1 MPANVVML
9 MGYPASGKSS
19 VSDRFV
25 KSGWV
30 YLNRDTEGGKVN
42 SLVPKMIAAVEQ
54 RKPVLLDNTF
64 LTKEM
69 RAPFLKAC
77 EELGASIEC
86 IKMGTS
92 LEDAQFNAC
101 LRMIRKYGKVLTND
115 EIKKAKSPNTFP
127 IAVLFAARKKFEEPT
142 MDEGFCAVNEYT
154 FVREWASD
162 YKNKALILDYD
173 GTLRKTGSGE
183 KYPRSPK
190 DVVILKGRQTKLQEY
205 LDKGYILLGVSNQS
219 GIGSG
224 KVSEKDVVACF
235 ERTNKLLKHKI
246 DYRFC
251 PHRAGPGGCYC
262 RKPQLGMGAT
272 LIEQYKLDPSSC
284 IFVGDMTSD
293 KTFAKRCGFQ
303 YHDADKFFD
312 TRDNYESRH

>member
-9 MGYPASGKSS
+9 MGFPASGKSS
-19 VSDRFV
+19 VSKQFE
-25 KSGWV
+25 SPAWV
-30 YLNRDTEGGKVN
+30 YLNRDTEGGKVK
-42 SLVPKMIAAVEQ
+42 SLVPKMVEAIKA
-54 RKPVLLDNTF
+54 RKQVLLDNTF

-69 RAPFLKAC
+69 REPFLTAC
-77 EELGASIEC
+77 RNEGASIEC
-86 IKMGTS
+86 IRMGTS
-92 LEDAQFNAC
+92 LEDAQMNAC
-101 LRMIRKYGKVLTND
+101 LRMIRKYGKILTND
-115 EIKKAKSPNTFP
+115 EIKKTKSPNTFP
-127 IAVLFAARKKFEEPT
+127 IAALFAARKKFEEPT
-142 MDEGFCAVNEYT
+142 LDEGFCAVNEYN
-154 FVREWASD
+154 FVREWPSD
-162 YKNKALILDYD
+162 YNNKALIVDYD

-190 DVVILKGRQTKLQEY
+190 DVIILKGRQAKLKEY
-205 LDKGYILLGVSNQS
+205 LAKGYILLGVSNQS

-235 ERTNKLLKHKI
+235 EHTNKLLKHKI

-262 RKPQLGMGAT
+262 RKPQVGLGAT
-272 LIEQYKLDPSSC
+272 LIEEYKLDPSSC

-303 YHDADKFFD
+303 YQDAEKFFA
-312 TRDNYESRH
+312 